1 VLAAPALAVPAP
13 PVGPQVEGPSGVDEA
28 AAELD
33 ARRPLVQ
40 LRAIPAGTAP
50 PEIDAHL
57 DDAAWGSARRVGDI
71 TQVLPIEG
79 APMPYPTDVLITY
92 DADFVYVGLTC
103 HDDPAEVRARQMDRD
118 AFVRYDDVVEL
129 WFDPFASERFAYWF
143 QVTPAGSLGDALIAD
158 NGTSFN
164 KAWDGIWYG
173 SARVTDEGWVA
184 ELAFPVKT
192 LSFDP
197 DAPWWGFNVRRRRV
211 AGGEEGRWANP
222 SNAYR
227 FFQISEGGRLG
238 GIEGL
243 RQGVGLDVV
252 PYAKYEARRES
263 SERSFGSLWETG
275 ATIRWRPN
283 ALSTLLVTT
292 NTDFAETE
300 VDTRQINTNRF
311 PLFFPERRD
320 FFLEDAGVFLFGA
333 PSSRSRLVPFF
344 SRRVGLSSDGDV
356 VPIQA
361 GVKLT
366 GRFGDWTVGALDT
379 YLDGLGAQGPVGGD
393 PGREALSPQNLGVV
407 RVQRALGDAQQV
419 GMILTTGDPS
429 GDSGRSTVGL
439 DATLG
444 STRFF
449 GEGASGFIWPYV
461 LGTVGDGD
469 TEGLAFGV
477 DGQARTRNWEH
488 GLRASRIEEDFSPAL
503 GFVRRTGFDEFAGE
517 TQYTWRASDESAPL
531 RQLSSGV
538 EASIVRDRAGSE
550 DGWTVPVTLFDAQ
563 FWSQDRVSLTTTRR
577 GETID
582 TAFDLGDTAVVAPG
596 DYVDTRTRARFV
608 SNDNRLYGLEAS
620 YEYGDFY
627 GGTIRRLRA
636 EPIVIPSK
644 HLTVG
649 FSFEDVEIEV
659 GDPGRLHTQLY
670 GLRANVTIDPF
681 TTWFNFLQY
690 DTDSNDL
697 SAQSRVRWIL
707 EPGTELFVVGLFGF
721 SKEDHRA
728 SFVTRDQSI
737 AVKLEVT
744 FRF

>member
-1 VLAAPALAVPAP
+1 MGSVSAASAAPQGGDSAPAP
-13 PVGPQVEGPSGVDEA
+13 AVVDPA
-28 AAELD
+28 SQ
-33 ARRPLVQ
+33 RPLVQ

-50 PEIDAHL
+50 PEIDGHL
-57 DDAAWGSARRVGDI
+57 DEPAWDAARRIGDL

-79 APMPYPTDVLITY
+79 AAMPHRTDVLITY
-92 DADFVYVGLTC
+92 DADYLYVGLKA
-103 HDDPAEVRARQMDRD
+103 HDDPEEVRARQMDRD
-118 AFVRYDDVVEL
+118 AFVRYDDVIEL
-129 WFDPFASERFAYWF
+129 WLDPFASERFAYWF
-143 QVTPAGSLGDALIAD
+143 QVTPGGSLGDALIAD

-173 SARVTDEGWVA
+173 ASRVTDDGWVA

-211 AGGEEGRWANP
+211 AGGEVGRWASP
-222 SNAYR
+222 TNAYR
-227 FFQISEGGRLG
+227 FFQVSEGGRLG

-252 PYAKYEARRES
+252 PYAKYEARRGS
-263 SERSFGSLWETG
+263 SERSFESLWDAG
-275 ATIRWRPN
+275 ATVRWRPS

-333 PSSRSRLVPFF
+333 PSNRSRLVPFF
-344 SRRVGLSSDGDV
+344 SRRIGLSSDGEV

-379 YLDGLGAQGPVGGD
+379 YLDGLGAQAPVGSD

-407 RVQRALGDAQQV
+407 RVQRSLGEAQQL
-419 GMILTTGDPS
+419 GMIFTTGDPG
-429 GDSGRSTVGL
+429 GDSGRSTVGM

-449 GEGASGFIWPYV
+449 GEGASGFVWPY
-461 LGTVGDGD
+461 LLASLGDG
-469 TEGLAFGV
+469 TEEAEGVAFGI
-477 DGQARTRNWEH
+477 DAQAQTRNWSHE
-488 GLRASRIEEDFSPAL
+488 LRASRIDEDFSPAL
-503 GFVRRTGFDEFAGE
+503 GFVRRTGFDEYAGAS
-517 TQYTWRASDESAPL
+517 QYTWRASDESAPL
-531 RQLSSGV
+531 RQLSAGV

-563 FWSQDRVSLTTTRR
+563 FWSQDSVDVTVTRR

-582 TAFDLGDTAVVAPG
+582 DAFDLGDTAVVAPG

-620 YEYGDFY
+620 YEIGDFY

-649 FSFEDVEIEV
+649 LSYEDVEIEV

-670 GLRANVTIDPF
+670 GLRADVTIDPF
-681 TTWFNFLQY
+681 TTWFNFVQY

-697 SAQSRVRWIL
+697 AAQSRVRWIL

-728 SFVTRDQSI
+728 SFVTRDQSL

-744 FRF
+744 WRF